1 MMIGVH
7 ALTDAN
13 MGHALHLTD
22 PARLIA
28 NTLKLKLHTV
38 LILEALDGRANDTIL
53 DVTLWPQ
60 KTHELHKDRF
70 VQLHQIPPEQ
80 VPEFRFEL
88 ARTQAARRAC
98 PIHRRA
104 VMLLDFA
111 AQIATEFAATPDTLS
126 STFLVEDKTHN
137 NAFLATDIQRADAH
151 LTAFFRSLK

>member
-7 ALTDAN
+7 ALPDAN
-13 MGHALHLTD
+13 MRHALHLTD

-28 NTLKLKLHTV
+28 NTLKLRLHKV
-38 LILEALDGRANDTIL
+38 LILEAMEGRTDDTIL
-53 DVTLWPQ
+53 DVVLWPP
-60 KTHELHKDRF
+60 KMHELHKDRF
-70 VQLHQIPPEQ
+70 VQLHQIPPDQ
-80 VPEFRFEL
+80 VPAFRFEL

-104 VMLLDFA
+104 VKVLDFA
-111 AQIATEFAATPDTLS
+111 DQIATEFAASPDTLS